1 MTSSVV
7 RSKISSLIE
16 QWQKICILAE
26 RIIKRREAAAVRVS
40 PPPLPGR
47 NFMQAH
53 FALPPFSPAIS
64 ASSTAD
70 GETQSLTSS
79 ILSGLHL
86 PRNTGITGATQQSDT
101 ARLTNTLR
109 ALVEVN
115 ERCWR
120 GDECELCSGV
130 RQGLGIVAQHTQI
143 HADAMEERVRRCFF
157 FQSLREQLRFNT
169 AFHSHPL
176 HRPEGFFTAH
186 LNPSRFA
193 SFPHSCTVP
202 LPTDLPISLL
212 RASEICTS
220 P

>member
-157 FQSLREQLRFNT
+157 LSKFERTIE
-169 AFHSHPL
+169 
-176 HRPEGFFTAH
+176 
-186 LNPSRFA
+186 
-193 SFPHSCTVP
+193 V
-202 LPTDLPISLL
+202 
-212 RASEICTS
+212 
-220 P
+220 